1 MKNEIIIDE
10 KTKNTL
16 IETQRVINELQ
27 ERMQLICLTVINCNG
42 EEGKF
47 NLTQDFSKLIRPEE
61 IEKNI
66 P

>member
-16 IETQRVINELQ
+16 METQRVIGELQ

-47 NLTQDFSKLIRPEE
+47 NLTQDFSKLVRPDIGEVL
-61 IEKNI
+61 K
-66 P
+66 